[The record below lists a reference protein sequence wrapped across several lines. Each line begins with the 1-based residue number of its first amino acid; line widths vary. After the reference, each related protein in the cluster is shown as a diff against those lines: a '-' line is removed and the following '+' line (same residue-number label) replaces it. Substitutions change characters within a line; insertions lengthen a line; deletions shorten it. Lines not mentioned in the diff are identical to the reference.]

1 MYVCMYSIDE
11 LLRLELQ
18 YVCTW
23 IEYQVVSKILDA
35 TMQALWRLHLPSWF
49 VALAGSGREAVV
61 EDAAAAAVAASAKD
75 NCSALASASSSSNSS
90 LVGAEEGGAGTSLAP
105 PLLLLE
111 ILCDCDC
118 ADPEP
123 ALEVPMLSKAFNLA
137 SRVF

>member
-1 MYVCMYSIDE
+1 MYVCM
-11 LLRLELQ
+11 
-18 YVCTW
+18 W

-49 VALAGSGREAVV
+49 VALADSGREAVV
-61 EDAAAAAVAASAKD
+61 EDAAAAVAASAKD

-105 PLLLLE
+105 LLLLPPPLLLE